1 MKKLRIGV
9 IGLGFIGGLHT
20 RIWAESDIAEL
31 VAVADINGDAAK
43 KTAEQYGCAAYS
55 DYNEMLKRD
64 DIDAVDICVPEDFHV
79 APAVAAANAKKAILL
94 EKPIAK
100 TVAEAM
106 EIKKAVDANG
116 VRMMIAHILKF
127 DPRYVQLNEAIKAG
141 KLGEISTLALKRTN
155 SQGTPKRLKGKVSF
169 FYYMG
174 VHDIEWMLDYNSTTK
189 PVKVYC
195 QASNIALKG
204 LDTDAAFVTVTFANG
219 SIGTLELNWAFP
231 ENGICGFMT
240 AVEAVGTKAAAMLNV
255 DNQGLLIADN
265 ASVDLPDALHWP
277 VYNGQLQGDLKE
289 ELNHFARATLSGEKY
304 LVDTDN
310 AIAAIHVIEAA
321 MKSIETGAPVNVD
334 L

>member
-31 VAVADINGDAAK
+31 VAVADINGEAAK
-43 KTAEQYGCAAYS
+43 QAAAQYGCEAYT
-55 DYNEMLKRD
+55 DYNEMLKKA

-79 APAVAAANAKKAILL
+79 APAVAAANAKKDILL

-100 TVAEAM
+100 TVAESL
-106 EIKKAVDANG
+106 EIKKAVDDNG
-116 VRMMIAHILKF
+116 VRMMIAHICKF
-127 DPRYVQLNEAIKAG
+127 DPRYVQLNDAIKAG
-141 KLGEISTLALKRTN
+141 KLGEITTLALKRTN
-155 SQGTPKRLKGKVSF
+155 SMGTPKRLKGKVSF

-195 QASNIALKG
+195 QASDIVLKG
-204 LDTDAAFVTVTFANG
+204 LDRDAAFMIVTFANG

-231 ENGICGFMT
+231 ENGICGFSST
-240 AVEAVGTKAAAMLNV
+240 VEAVGSKAAGVLNV
-255 DNQGLLIADN
+255 ENQGLMIAD
-265 ASVDLPDALHWP
+265 ASSVELPDALLWP
-277 VYNGQLQGDLKE
+277 VYNGNLQGDLKE
-289 ELNHFARATLSGEKY
+289 ELNHFAKATLSGEKY

-310 AIAAIHVIEAA
+310 AIDAIRVIEAA
-321 MKSIETGAPVNVD
+321 MKSIETGMPVE
-334 L
+334 LA